1 MDNNDERQYIYMKK
15 IGLLDCTMRD
25 GGYINDWNFGHA
37 TMMSIYKRL
46 DESGVDFIEIGFL
59 DDRRIYDYDRS
70 IQPNTDCFNK
80 IYAGIEKKHA
90 IPVAMIDYGTCDIEN
105 IADAKDSFIEGIRV
119 IFKKEKIDYALPFCR
134 AIKEKGYKLFIQAI
148 SITAYSDLEML
159 EYINKIN
166 ELHPYAFSIV
176 DTYGLLDNRKMAHYF
191 DLIDNNLHSDIAI
204 GYHDHNNFQ
213 LAFSNTMKFMG
224 LETKRTIIGDASVYG
239 MGKSA
244 GNCAIELLAMYMNN
258 TFGTQYDINQYLE
271 IFDTE
276 LSQIYN
282 KYYWG
287 YKYNFYISAMQNCH
301 PNYVEYLINKK
312 TLTITDINVI
322 LAAIPDKIKLLYN
335 QEYIEKAYTEYQSKF
350 IDDIKSIN
358 LLKKEFNKRNILV
371 LGPGRSVELEK
382 SKIKN
387 FIEKN
392 NPLVIS
398 VNFIPKSYEVDY
410 IFLSNSK
417 RYMSLFD
424 TDMGKCSIILTSNI
438 SDYLCKADYTLN
450 YESLLMDDVN
460 KNDNPLLLLFSLLLK
475 INKKEVFLAGFDGYR
490 KDGLNYYD
498 SYHNLV
504 IDNEGSLKE
513 NVVLK
518 ESIKKFSKLIKLN
531 FITETLYI

>member
-1 MDNNDERQYIYMKK
+1 
-15 IGLLDCTMRD
+15 
-25 GGYINDWNFGHA
+25 
-37 TMMSIYKRL
+37 
-46 DESGVDFIEIGFL
+46 
-59 DDRRIYDYDRS
+59 
-70 IQPNTDCFNK
+70 
-80 IYAGIEKKHA
+80 
-90 IPVAMIDYGTCDIEN
+90 
-105 IADAKDSFIEGIRV
+105 
-119 IFKKEKIDYALPFCR
+119 
-134 AIKEKGYKLFIQAI
+134 
-148 SITAYSDLEML
+148 
-159 EYINKIN
+159 
-166 ELHPYAFSIV
+166 
-176 DTYGLLDNRKMAHYF
+176 
-191 DLIDNNLHSDIAI
+191 
-204 GYHDHNNFQ
+204 
-213 LAFSNTMKFMG
+213 MKFMG

-244 GNCAIELLAMYMNN
+244 GNCPIELLAMYMNN

-301 PNYVEYLINKK
+301 PNYVEFLINKK

-335 QEYIEKAYTEYQSKF
+335 QEYIENAYTEYQSKF

-358 LLKKEFNKRNILV
+358 LLKKEFNKRDILV

-398 VNFIPKSYEVDY
+398 VNYIPESYEVDY

-438 SDYLCKADYTLN
+438 SDYLCKADYILN
-450 YESLLMDDVN
+450 YESLLMDNVK
-460 KNDNPLLLLFSLLLK
+460 KNDNPLLLLFSLFLK

-504 IDNEGSLKE
+504 VDNEGSLKE

-518 ESIKKFSKLIKLN
+518 ESIKKISKLIKIN